1 MIKFLTKGILR
12 DRSRSLFPVL
22 VVTLTVAMIVFFQG
36 FLIGI
41 MNSMFLDSAVVS
53 TGHVKVMIRAYKEE
67 SQQLPNDLAMLETD
81 QMVDKLSQ
89 KYPDH
94 FWTPRITFGGL
105 LDVPDENGETKAQ
118 GPVYALGID
127 FLSPNS
133 RQIEIWKLERRL
145 VDGRLPEN
153 MNEVLL
159 GTKLAERLGIAPE
172 DTVTFIGSTMH
183 NAFTTHNFTVVGTF
197 KLNLGPVDRQMMLVD
212 ISGAR
217 LALDMEDAASEILGF
232 NESLLYEDIA
242 EVALRQNF
250 KSHGDSIKQ
259 YLRDTQSYETLSQMN
274 RWEDMIEDEKMAL
287 SKQRSQGLA
296 DNDMYGTNNEWG
308 EDAVEDPGIFSPVML
323 ALRDANQMGTM
334 VDFSNA
340 AMAIM
345 LVIFLVI
352 VMIVLWNM
360 GLMSGLRRYG
370 EIGMRLAIGES
381 KGQVYRSMIVESVII
396 GCIGTLFG
404 TVLGIGLTYY
414 MQEFGID
421 YSEAM
426 ESLGSTEIIMSN
438 VFYAQVTPELY
449 YIGFIPGVLATV
461 LGTMMAGRAIYKRE
475 MAQLFKE
482 LET

>member
-12 DRSRSLFPVL
+12 DLSRSIFPVI
-22 VVTLTVAMIVFFQG
+22 VVTLTVAMIVLFQG
-36 FLIGI
+36 FITGI

-53 TGHVKVMIRAYKEE
+53 TGHVKIMTKAYHEE
-67 SQQLPNDLAMLETD
+67 NQLLPNDLALLDAE
-81 QMVDKLSQ
+81 KLVRELNQ
-89 KYPDH
+89 EHPDY

-105 LDVPDENGETKAQ
+105 LDVPDKKGETQAQ

-127 FLSPNS
+127 FLSPDS

-145 VDGRLPEN
+145 VTGRLPEN
-153 MNEVLL
+153 ANEVLL
-159 GTKLAERLGIAPE
+159 GTKLAGRLGLSSGE
-172 DTVTFIGSTMH
+172 TVTLIGSTMY
-183 NAFTTHNFTVVGTF
+183 NAFTTYNFTVVGTF
-197 KLNLGPVDRQMMLVD
+197 KLNLGPVDRHMMLVD

-217 LALDMEDAASEILGF
+217 QALDMENAASEILGYT
-232 NESLLYEDIA
+232 NSLYYEDQA
-242 EVALRQNF
+242 AVAMRTEYNIN
-250 KSHGDSIKQ
+250 HNDST
-259 YLRDTQSYETLSQMN
+259 D
-274 RWEDMIEDEKMAL
+274 
-287 SKQRSQGLA
+287 
-296 DNDMYGTNNEWG
+296 
-308 EDAVEDPGIFSPVML
+308 IFSPIMM

-340 AMAIM
+340 AMAII

-360 GLMSGLRRYG
+360 GLMNGLRRYG

-396 GCIGTLFG
+396 GFIGTVIG
-404 TVLGIGLTYY
+404 TAMGLGITYY
-414 MQEFGID
+414 MQEVGLD
-421 YSEAM
+421 YSAAM
-426 ESLGSTEIIMSN
+426 ESLSSTDIIMSN
-438 VFYAQVTPELY
+438 VFYAQVTPDLY
-449 YIGFIPGVLATV
+449 FIGFIPGVLATV